1 MSKIQIEQIGI
12 IQIYPEF
19 FLLNSRMYKSLRI
32 ERLFEQAVWR
42 MLLIDNFFFFLTKY
56 SRD

>member
-1 MSKIQIEQIGI
+1 MSKMQIEQIGI

-19 FLLNSRMYKSLRI
+19 FLLNSRMYKSLHI

-42 MLLIDNFFFFLTKY
+42 MLLIDSFFFLTKY